1 MTTKPNILFF
11 FTDQQRYDTVGCYGQ
26 KLNVT
31 PNLDRLAKEGIKF
44 EYAFTCQPVCGPAR
58 SCLQT
63 GRYATDTGCYTNGR
77 ALDVNMD
84 TIAKQLKRAGYET
97 AYVGKWHLASDR
109 HKPGEHLYAASPIPL
124 ERCGGYEDYLAIAD
138 VLEATSHGYN
148 GYVFDKE
155 GRKMEFTGYRA
166 DCITDYA
173 VDYLQNKNSEDPFL
187 LFISYIE
194 PHQQNDHGCY
204 EGPAGSRERFRDYEV
219 PKDLLCGDFE
229 GDWKQNYPDYLGQ
242 CGSLDYNLG
251 RILDVL
257 KEKGLYENTIIVY
270 TSDHGNHFK
279 TREGEYKR
287 QCFENCLRIPFIIR
301 GGEFRGGKTYTDLV
315 SLINLP
321 PTVME
326 LAGLPVPEYMPE
338 RSLLH
343 LLHDDEP
350 WQEEIFYQ
358 ISETDCARGIRT
370 KRYKYCVWAPHK
382 QPVLRMNET
391 FSGHQYHYEMIPR
404 CRADSDSYVEQYLF
418 DLVKDPVEADNLILN
433 PEYGQIRNY
442 LRERLISRM
451 ERAGER
457 APVIYPAGTDL
468 SCEYSE

>member
-187 LFISYIE
+187 LSF
-194 PHQQNDHGCY
+194 
-204 EGPAGSRERFRDYEV
+204 
-219 PKDLLCGDFE
+219 
-229 GDWKQNYPDYLGQ
+229 
-242 CGSLDYNLG
+242 
-251 RILDVL
+251 
-257 KEKGLYENTIIVY
+257 
-270 TSDHGNHFK
+270 
-279 TREGEYKR
+279 
-287 QCFENCLRIPFIIR
+287 
-301 GGEFRGGKTYTDLV
+301 
-315 SLINLP
+315 
-321 PTVME
+321 PT
-326 LAGLPVPEYMPE
+326 
-338 RSLLH
+338 
-343 LLHDDEP
+343 
-350 WQEEIFYQ
+350 
-358 ISETDCARGIRT
+358 
-370 KRYKYCVWAPHK
+370 
-382 QPVLRMNET
+382 
-391 FSGHQYHYEMIPR
+391 
-404 CRADSDSYVEQYLF
+404 
-418 DLVKDPVEADNLILN
+418 
-433 PEYGQIRNY
+433 
-442 LRERLISRM
+442 
-451 ERAGER
+451 
-457 APVIYPAGTDL
+457 
-468 SCEYSE
+468 